1 MHSAIRLEIFFSRG
15 GAKIC
20 GLEISEGG
28 ARRFSLIPDVFFNF
42 FRGGGVWFFLGVYS
56 RILGLKGGAKIVLDM
71 GLEGGAKT
79 RSSRILAKIGTKVPE
94 ICQNN
99 KNLTSFSA

>member
-1 MHSAIRLEIFFSRG
+1 M
-15 GAKIC
+15 
-20 GLEISEGG
+20 
-28 ARRFSLIPDVFFNF
+28 VF
-42 FRGGGVWFFLGVYS
+42 FRGIQPYTGSQG
-56 RILGLKGGAKIVLDM
+56 GGAKIVLDM

-79 RSSRILAKIGTKVPE
+79 RSRRILAKIGTKVPE

>member
-1 MHSAIRLEIFFSRG
+1 M
-15 GAKIC
+15 
-20 GLEISEGG
+20 
-28 ARRFSLIPDVFFNF
+28 V
-42 FRGGGVWFFLGVYS
+42 FLGVYS

-79 RSSRILAKIGTKVPE
+79 RSRRILAKIGTKVPE